1 MARNRGENYWN
12 RWNIYQATGSF
23 PKRKQ
28 KNFDDAAQ
36 IAKEPESTPAFTQE
50 PLFEMER
57 PAPTQKDFDD
67 FINAPGISEKH
78 RRNRRDLVGDHGP
91 ILGWAN

>member
-23 PKRKQ
+23 PKRKK
-28 KNFDDAAQ
+28 KNFDAAAQ
-36 IAKEPESTPAFTQE
+36 IAKEPETKPEFTQE

-67 FINAPGISEKH
+67 FINAPGISKKH
-78 RRNRRDLVGDHGP
+78 RQNRRDLIIDHGP
-91 ILGWAN
+91 ILGWGD